1 MVAVLAVGVL
11 FVAGCTGEPGRPAV
25 GATGPGWVGG
35 LRTPSPVPVD
45 INPSAPPVGDTV
57 PTGVVVDGRELV
69 LYVWH
74 SVQVPW
80 LGAAALD
87 RGTGGLTDWLI
98 GTGRSFNG
106 TGEPGHFGEVR
117 REEVPDGTVIY
128 MGMFRGTVDRI
139 VLAEP
144 DGGSAEAAFTAWSAG
159 DYTIFWARCRA
170 APIPENTPVGEGR
183 TEPLDPVKYPLV
195 SAFDKSGAALDEV
208 RLRPAATKP
217 RVV

>member
-1 MVAVLAVGVL
+1 MVDLRGIRRGVVAVLAVGVL

-144 DGGSAEAAFTAWSAG
+144 DGAARRPPLPRGAPGTTRSSGRAAG
-159 DYTIFWARCRA
+159 RRRSRRIHPWARVARSHL
-170 APIPENTPVGEGR
+170 IP
-183 TEPLDPVKYPLV
+183 
-195 SAFDKSGAALDEV
+195 
-208 RLRPAATKP
+208 
-217 RVV
+217 